1 MELLRS
7 LGVNSTFW
15 LHVACFV
22 VSYLALTQLVFK
34 PYSKALNEREKR
46 TVGNEE
52 TATRLIQ
59 EASDLQGQYEQ
70 RAKQV
75 NSQIKGAFDASRTEA
90 MKEYDKLVQNSRDE
104 AQKLLEES
112 RAALATQ
119 IQNARKAL
127 SAEIPSVSVAIAS
140 RLAGKDLSQ

>member
-15 LHVACFV
+15 IQVGCFI
-22 VSYLALTQLVFK
+22 VSFLSLTQLVFK
-34 PYSKALNEREKR
+34 PYLRAHHEREKR

-59 EASDLQGQYEQ
+59 EATDLHHQYEQ
-70 RAKQV
+70 RAKTV
-75 NSQIKGAFDASRTEA
+75 NSQIKSAFDASRGEA
-90 MKEYDKLVQNSRDE
+90 QKEYDVLVQNARQQ
-104 AQKLLEES
+104 AQSLIEES
-112 RAALATQ
+112 RQALSTQ
-119 IQNARKAL
+119 IQAARKQL
-127 SAEIPSVSVAIAS
+127 SADIPSVSVAIAS